1 LLIPVK
7 RGDKER
13 YQKTDALDSK
23 KLVQSIKI
31 RCSKRCFIPTEEHE
45 QFTTLARHRTQVTKK
60 LRQTKSHIKS
70 MLLFHGIKV
79 PDEFDNSNWTIAF
92 IAWLEESRRFSLARK
107 NTHVQVYQIR
117 IFRNCQSNACLL

>member
-1 LLIPVK
+1 LSNQLKSGVL
-7 RGDKER
+7 RGVLFP
-13 YQKTDALDSK
+13 QKSMNN
-23 KLVQSIKI
+23 
-31 RCSKRCFIPTEEHE
+31 
-45 QFTTLARHRTQVTKK
+45 FTTLARHRTQVTKK

-92 IAWLEESRRFSLARK
+92 IAWLEEIKFRLLWRFSIARK

>member
-1 LLIPVK
+1 V
-7 RGDKER
+7 
-13 YQKTDALDSK
+13 
-23 KLVQSIKI
+23 
-31 RCSKRCFIPTEEHE
+31 FPTETER

-92 IAWLEESRRFSLARK
+92 IAWLEEIKFNFLWRFSIARK
-107 NTHVQVYQIR
+107 KYA
-117 IFRNCQSNACLL
+117 CSSLSNQNI

>member
-1 LLIPVK
+1 LLRILRGTIFLNLGWNVLVVNPSDVK

-31 RCSKRCFIPTEEHE
+31 RCTKRCFIPTEEHNLL
-45 QFTTLARHRTQVTKK
+45 TLARHRTQVTKK

-79 PDEFDNSNWTIAF
+79 PDEFDNSNWTIA
-92 IAWLEESRRFSLARK
+92 
-107 NTHVQVYQIR
+107 
-117 IFRNCQSNACLL
+117 LLRG

>member
-1 LLIPVK
+1 LSNQLKSGVL
-7 RGDKER
+7 RG
-13 YQKTDALDSK
+13 
-23 KLVQSIKI
+23 V
-31 RCSKRCFIPTEEHE
+31 FIPTEEHE

-92 IAWLEESRRFSLARK
+92 AWLEEIKFSTSCGDLQGKKYA
-107 NTHVQVYQIR
+107 
-117 IFRNCQSNACLL
+117 CSSLSNQNI

>member
-1 LLIPVK
+1 VF
-7 RGDKER
+7 
-13 YQKTDALDSK
+13 YS
-23 KLVQSIKI
+23 
-31 RCSKRCFIPTEEHE
+31 TEEHE
-45 QFTTLARHRTQVTKK
+45 QFTTFRHRTQVTKK

-92 IAWLEESRRFSLARK
+92 MVRRNKIQHFLWRFSLARK

-117 IFRNCQSNACLL
+117 IFRN

>member
-1 LLIPVK
+1 LLRILRGTIFLNLGWNVLVVNPSDVK

-23 KLVQSIKI
+23 NLSNQLKSGVL
-31 RCSKRCFIPTEEHE
+31 RCFIPTEEHE

-70 MLLFHGIKV
+70 MLLFHGIK
-79 PDEFDNSNWTIAF
+79 FQT
-92 IAWLEESRRFSLARK
+92 SLII
-107 NTHVQVYQIR
+107 QIG
-117 IFRNCQSNACLL
+117 L

>member
-1 LLIPVK
+1 LLIPQIK

-23 KLVQSIKI
+23 NLSNQLKSGVLRGV
-31 RCSKRCFIPTEEHE
+31 FIPTEEHE
-45 QFTTLARHRTQVTKK
+45 QFTTLARHRTQVTK

-79 PDEFDNSNWTIAF
+79 PDEFDN
-92 IAWLEESRRFSLARK
+92 
-107 NTHVQVYQIR
+107 
-117 IFRNCQSNACLL
+117 